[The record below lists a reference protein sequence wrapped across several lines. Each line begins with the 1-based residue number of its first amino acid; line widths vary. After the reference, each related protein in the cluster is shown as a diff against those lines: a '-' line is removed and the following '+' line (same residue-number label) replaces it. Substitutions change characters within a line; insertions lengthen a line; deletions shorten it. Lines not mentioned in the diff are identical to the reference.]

1 MTTNNYSPLFRLV
14 ARFIKYFLLMS
25 LGIAIAYTLST
36 ILGLPHLVGINF
48 IEIAFG
54 WFWRLGVMLLC
65 LIAVTMIYES
75 LR

>member
-1 MTTNNYSPLFRLV
+1 MTSNNYSPLFRLV

-36 ILGLPHLVGINF
+36 ILGVPYFGIAIVGV
-48 IEIAFG
+48 AFG

>member
-14 ARFIKYFLLMS
+14 ARFIKYFLLMT

-36 ILGLPHLVGINF
+36 ILGASPGLAIVGV
-48 IEIAFG
+48 AFG

>member
-25 LGIAIAYTLST
+25 LGIAIAYTLANV
-36 ILGLPHLVGINF
+36 LGASHFGMSLVG
-48 IEIAFG
+48 IAFG

>member
-36 ILGLPHLVGINF
+36 ILGASHFGMAIVGV
-48 IEIAFG
+48 AFG
-54 WFWRLGVMLLC
+54 WFWRLGVILLC

>member
-1 MTTNNYSPLFRLV
+1 MTTNNYSLLFRLV

-36 ILGLPHLVGINF
+36 ILGASPVGLAIVGV
-48 IEIAFG
+48 AFG
-54 WFWRLGVMLLC
+54 WFWRLGVILLC
-65 LIAVTMIYES
+65 LIGVTMIYES

>member
-14 ARFIKYFLLMS
+14 AKFIKYFLLLT

-36 ILGLPHLVGINF
+36 ILGISSGFGITMLSFVFN
-48 IEIAFG
+48 
-54 WFWRLGVMLLC
+54 WFWRLGVVLVC